1 MRKLVLILIGFIAL
15 MTFIRGMDYT
25 FEIDAVVVNPENVS
39 VDEPLAEQ

>member
-25 FEIDAVVVNPENVS
+25 FEIDALVISSDSS
-39 VDEPLAEQ
+39 VDLPAAED